1 MKINSYIAFSGNCMQ
16 ALQFYQSL
24 LGGDIVNKQYYKDS
38 SMDIPENYRDKLEH
52 AELKGKGFHLMA
64 YDASPDTPL
73 NNGNKIHISVDLRD
87 ENKAR
92 ELFKEL
98 SDKGITNHPFSE
110 KDWGALYG
118 RCTDEFGVHWMIN
131 CKK

>member
-1 MKINSYIAFSGNCMQ
+1 MQ

-52 AELKGKGFHLMA
+52 AELKGKGFHIMA